1 MEENIRHAMDCSF
14 IVKGKIKEVSP
25 LVRVS
30 DKRGRGMWE
39 HYVSVSTTEGEY
51 GIRVFYTDLRFA
63 RREYGLLTMLLK
75 SEFVVALPCVIES
88 WAYVDKMG
96 VKKWLCRISMKYF
109 DHLNDVI
116 I

>member
-39 HYVSVSTTEGEY
+39 QYVCVSTTEGEY
-51 GIRVFYTDLRFA
+51 GIRVFYTDRSFA
-63 RREYGLLTMLLK
+63 RRESNLLTMLLK
-75 SEFVVALPCVIES
+75 SEFVVALPCVIDS

-96 VKKWLCRISMKYF
+96 LKKWLCRISMKYF

>member
-30 DKRGRGMWE
+30 DKRGRVMLE
-39 HYVSVSTTEGEY
+39 QYVCVSTTEGEY
-51 GIRVFYTDLRFA
+51 GIRVFYTDSSFA
-63 RREYGLLTMLLK
+63 RRESNLLTMLLK
-75 SEFVVALPCVIES
+75 SEFVVALPCVIDS

-96 VKKWLCRISMKYF
+96 LKKWLCRISMKYF